1 MKAILSALC
10 YVPILRKTRI
20 RSKLDVRAICTVA
33 FVKDELNERTFLR
46 LKSKCREL
54 TKLNLY
60 RVCVVYKASFGTKLM
75 QRV

>member
-1 MKAILSALC
+1 MKAILSTLC

-20 RSKLDVRAICTVA
+20 GSKLHVKAICTVA

-60 RVCVVYKASFGTKLM
+60 RVCSGRTSFGTKLM

>member
-1 MKAILSALC
+1 MKAILSTLC

-20 RSKLDVRAICTVA
+20 GSKLHVKAICTVA
-33 FVKDELNERTFLR
+33 FVKDELNGRTFLR

-60 RVCVVYKASFGTKLM
+60 RVCSGRTSFGTKLM
-75 QRV
+75 RRV

>member
-1 MKAILSALC
+1 M
-10 YVPILRKTRI
+10 PILRKTRI

-60 RVCVVYKASFGTKLM
+60 RVCSGRASFDTK
-75 QRV
+75 